1 MGVQS
6 SEIEAM
12 VSSEGEAM
20 VESCGNTGRIGI
32 YAGDDDDD
40 DTDTGEP
47 WCSWMDCAEG
57 YDNRE
62 TGEAAVRVIL
72 HAQSFPLSTPCQT
85 VVCVV
90 CGVWSV
96 VCFVFPYLFSLLLFS
111 FFIVWETVYDV
122 NIY

>member
-6 SEIEAM
+6 SVI
-12 VSSEGEAM
+12 
-20 VESCGNTGRIGI
+20 ESCGNTGRIGI

-62 TGEAAVRVIL
+62 TGQAAVRVIL

-85 VVCVV
+85 VVCGVWCV
-90 CGVWSV
+90 ECGV
-96 VCFVFPYLFSLLLFS
+96 FRFSLFIFPSFVLF
-111 FFIVWETVYDV
+111 FYCLGDCL
-122 NIY
+122 